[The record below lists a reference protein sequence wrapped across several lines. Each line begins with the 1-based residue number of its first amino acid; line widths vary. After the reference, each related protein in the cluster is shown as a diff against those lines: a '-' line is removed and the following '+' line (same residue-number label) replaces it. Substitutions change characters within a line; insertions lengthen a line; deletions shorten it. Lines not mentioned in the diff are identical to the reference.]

1 MAHSVRRI
9 IIIIRRTFTFTVSKI
24 TVILY
29 LEKIG
34 GAVEMKLLRIPVG
47 VSDFAEIRRNGYYY
61 VDKSGLI
68 GELLSTTGTKV
79 TLITRPRRF
88 GKTLGMSMLESF
100 FDIRKDN
107 KALFEEL
114 EIAKRH
120 ELCMEWMNQWPTVF
134 VSFRQVDGLNFNS
147 AYDMLTLV
155 ISELYKKHLYLL
167 DSDKL
172 DSFDKEIV
180 KQLIQGTASAKD
192 MKGSLML
199 LTRLMYQQYGK
210 PVILLI
216 DEYDVPVAKANRN
229 GYYEEMLDVMKG
241 LMQALKDNQ
250 ALCFAVI
257 TGCLKIAK
265 ESIFTGTN
273 NFISDTITDSRLNEY
288 FGFVQSEVDQILKDA
303 DVLDKAESI
312 REWYDGYHFGDFDVY
327 CPWDVMNYL
336 LELQRNP
343 KAKPVSYWKNTSDNA
358 VIRSFID
365 YAGGNITGKL
375 ETLLAGGTIVQRV
388 DENLTY
394 DYLHSSENN
403 LWSMLYL
410 TGYLTKARE
419 EDYNGKLADGT
430 VALMIPNAEIKEIF
444 ETTVVKWFD
453 DSTKKCDRST
463 LFDAV
468 WNGDSGNL
476 TKEMNVLLRRTIS
489 YHDYKEDFY
498 HAFLAGIFTGAGY
511 MVDSNK
517 EHGEGRSD
525 VVVYDPIN
533 SRVAI
538 FEAKYTKSLDKLESE
553 CDAALQQIDDRMYA
567 KEYEDD
573 YDQILCY
580 GISFFKKRCM
590 VKKKLVKT

>member
-1 MAHSVRRI
+1 MI
-9 IIIIRRTFTFTVSKI
+9 E
-24 TVILY
+24 ILKN
-29 LEKIG
+29 LCQVKG
-34 GAVEMKLLRIPVG
+34 GAVEMKLLSIPVG
-47 VSDFAEIRRNGYYY
+47 VSDFEEIRRNGYYY

-192 MKGSLML
+192 TKGSLML

-365 YAGGNITGKL
+365 YAGSNITGKL

-394 DYLHSSENN
+394 DYLHSSEEN

-463 LFDAV
+463 LFHAV

-533 SRVAI
+533 SRVAV

-590 VKKKLVKT
+590 VKKK

>member
-1 MAHSVRRI
+1 
-9 IIIIRRTFTFTVSKI
+9 
-24 TVILY
+24 
-29 LEKIG
+29 
-34 GAVEMKLLRIPVG
+34 MKLLSIPVG
-47 VSDFAEIRRNGYYY
+47 VSDFEEIRRNGYYY

-79 TLITRPRRF
+79 TLITRPRRL

-365 YAGGNITGKL
+365 YAGSNITGKL

-394 DYLHSSENN
+394 DYLHSSEEN

-463 LFDAV
+463 LFHAV
-468 WNGDSGNL
+468 WNGDSENL

-533 SRVAI
+533 SRVAV

-590 VKKKLVKT
+590 VKKKLAN

>member
-1 MAHSVRRI
+1 
-9 IIIIRRTFTFTVSKI
+9 
-24 TVILY
+24 
-29 LEKIG
+29 
-34 GAVEMKLLRIPVG
+34 MKLLSIPVG
-47 VSDFAEIRRNGYYY
+47 VSDFEEIRRNGYYY

-68 GELLSTTGTKV
+68 GELLGTTGTKV

-107 KALFEEL
+107 KTLFEGL
-114 EIAKRH
+114 EIANRH
-120 ELCMEWMNQWPTVF
+120 DLCTEWMNQWPTVF

-147 AYDMLTLV
+147 AYGMLTLV

-167 DSDKL
+167 DSDKV
-172 DSFDKEIV
+172 DGYDKEIV

-192 MKGSLML
+192 TKGSLML
-199 LTRLMYQQYGK
+199 LTRLMCQQYGK

-216 DEYDVPVAKANRN
+216 DEYDVPVAKANSN

-273 NFISDTITDSRLNEY
+273 NFISDTLTDSILNEY

-303 DVLDKAESI
+303 DALDKAESI

-365 YAGGNITGKL
+365 YAGSNITGKL

-394 DYLHSSENN
+394 DYLHSSEEN

-463 LFDAV
+463 LFHAV
-468 WNGDSGNL
+468 WNGDSENL

-533 SRVAI
+533 SRVAV

-590 VKKKLVKT
+590 VKKKLAN

>member
-68 GELLSTTGTKV
+68 GELLGTTGTKV

-100 FDIRKDN
+100 FDIQKDN

-167 DSDKL
+167 DSDKV

-192 MKGSLML
+192 TKGSLML

-216 DEYDVPVAKANRN
+216 DEYDVPVAKANSN

-365 YAGGNITGKL
+365 YAGSNITGKL

>member
-1 MAHSVRRI
+1 
-9 IIIIRRTFTFTVSKI
+9 
-24 TVILY
+24 
-29 LEKIG
+29 
-34 GAVEMKLLRIPVG
+34 MKLLSIPVG
-47 VSDFAEIRRNGYYY
+47 VSDFEEIRRNGYYY

-134 VSFRQVDGLNFNS
+134 VSFRQVDGLNSNS

-192 MKGSLML
+192 MKGSQML

-273 NFISDTITDSRLNEY
+273 NFISDTITDSRLNVY

-365 YAGGNITGKL
+365 YAGSNITGKL

-394 DYLHSSENN
+394 DYLHSSEEN

-463 LFDAV
+463 LFHAV
-468 WNGDSGNL
+468 WNGDSENL

-533 SRVAI
+533 SRVAV

-590 VKKKLVKT
+590 VKKKLAN

>member
-1 MAHSVRRI
+1 MI
-9 IIIIRRTFTFTVSKI
+9 E
-24 TVILY
+24 ILKN
-29 LEKIG
+29 LCQVKG
-34 GAVEMKLLRIPVG
+34 GAVEMKLLSIPVG
-47 VSDFAEIRRNGYYY
+47 VSDFEEIRRNGYYY

-167 DSDKL
+167 DSDKV
-172 DSFDKEIV
+172 DGYDKEIV

-365 YAGGNITGKL
+365 YAGSNITGKL

-394 DYLHSSENN
+394 DYLHSSEEN

-463 LFDAV
+463 LFHAV
-468 WNGDSGNL
+468 WNGDSENL

-533 SRVAI
+533 SRVAV

-590 VKKKLVKT
+590 VKKKLAN